1 MNTVK
6 TSDILSKLEI
16 ELQTVRTVR
25 EQVHMDLEDDA
36 RIEDLQERYR
46 DLVQNKYA
54 QYMTQYFEAK
64 KRAPFCVIM
73 KCEELCREADALYR
87 LVK

>member
-1 MNTVK
+1 MYSVK
-6 TSDILSKLEI
+6 TSDILVKLEI

-36 RIEDLQERYR
+36 RIEDLQERYKS
-46 DLVQNKYA
+46 LVQNKYA

-64 KRAPFCVIM
+64 KRAPFAVVL

>member
-6 TSDILSKLEI
+6 TSDILKKLEI

-25 EQVHMDLEDDA
+25 DQVHMDLEDDA

-64 KRAPFCVIM
+64 KRAPFVVVM

>member
-6 TSDILSKLEI
+6 TSDILNKLEI

-36 RIEDLQERYR
+36 RIEDLQERYKS
-46 DLVQNKYA
+46 LVQNKYA
-54 QYMTQYFEAK
+54 QYITQYWEAK
-64 KRAPFCVIM
+64 KRAPFSVVM